1 MHAYDVHKDMC
12 LLHCEIHY
20 DIFYVGGSGPWV
32 GPTKLLKIKNNNN
45 IFFFTFTVVE
55 DKLNVFL
62 FCL

>member
-12 LLHCEIHY
+12 LHCEIH
-20 DIFYVGGSGPWV
+20 IFYVGGSGPWV
-32 GPTKLLKIKNNNN
+32 GPTKLLKIKNNNT

-55 DKLNVFL
+55 DKLTVFL

>member
-12 LLHCEIHY
+12 LHCEIH
-20 DIFYVGGSGPWV
+20 IFYVGVSGPWV
-32 GPTKLLKIKNNNN
+32 GPTKLLKIKNNNT

>member
-12 LLHCEIHY
+12 LHCEIH
-20 DIFYVGGSGPWV
+20 IFYVGGSGPWV
-32 GPTKLLKIKNNNN
+32 GPTKLLKIKKNNNN
-45 IFFFTFTVVE
+45 IFFFTFLVVE